1 MAPKATETVDAVTD
15 VTTPA
20 DVNAA
25 EVVAYDGDNSA
36 ATNVKAEIAEFRSG
50 DAGIMSTFT
59 GDDFFAIAKAQL
71 AATSDS
77 LPIAD
82 HLKETILLDNFV
94 IQPVEIPDEKT
105 GELHQSA
112 RVTLVDSTNGKSYH
126 GTSMA
131 LVNSLKQIVAAL
143 GNRLPAEWPEPLPVK
158 IVEERTRANYRFF
171 KIVVVL

>member
-1 MAPKATETVDAVTD
+1 MATQANETATSTEI
-15 VTTPA
+15 
-20 DVNAA
+20 A
-25 EVVAYDGDNSA
+25 EFDSSA
-36 ATNVKAEIAEFRSG
+36 ATDVRSEIAAFRSG

-59 GDDFFAIAKAQL
+59 GDDFFQVAKAQL
-71 AATSDS
+71 AATSAS
-77 LPIAD
+77 LPINE

-94 IQPVEIPDEKT
+94 IQPVEIPNEKT
-105 GELHQSA
+105 GELSQSA

-143 GNRLPAEWPEPLPVK
+143 GNRLPGEWAEPLPIQ
-158 IVEERTRANYRFF
+158 IVEEKSRAGFRFF